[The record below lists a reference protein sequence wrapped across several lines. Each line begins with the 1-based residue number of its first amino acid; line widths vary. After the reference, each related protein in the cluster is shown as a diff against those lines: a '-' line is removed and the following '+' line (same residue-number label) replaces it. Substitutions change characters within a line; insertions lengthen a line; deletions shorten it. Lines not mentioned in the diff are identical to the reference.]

1 MFEKKKNK
9 KGIKYFGILIGLIVC
24 ILGLYKLIIFLNQ
37 DIMQPDE
44 LLQLYTTYINEQ
56 KYEEMYA
63 LLDDLSQEITSQ
75 EDFISK
81 NKNIYEG
88 IEARDIT
95 VHITEVIKQ
104 SNKQTLVKYDTNMDT
119 LAGEIS
125 FSNQAIFTKNKDR
138 EYKLKWYSQL
148 IFPQLNPKDKVRV
161 NTLKADRGTIYD
173 RNREMLAGKGI
184 ASSIGIVP
192 GKMSENREEDIEKI
206 AELLEV
212 STQSIYKKLG
222 ASYVKDDTFV
232 PIKTIKAGQEELEEA
247 LLKVKGIKITNT
259 PVRVYPLE
267 EKISHLVG
275 YIQKVNAEDLERREG
290 EGYNANSVIGR
301 AGLEKIYEEELRG
314 IDGYEIIIVDSEN
327 NKKQTLAEKRERDGR
342 DIVLTI
348 DSRMQRHLYDQFAQD
363 KSCSVVMNPKTGEIL
378 ALVSTPSFDSNDFV
392 LGMPTVKWEMLNND
406 VNQPLYNRFKAILS
420 PGSGFKSVI
429 AAIGLTTGKINPNDN
444 YGNSGRSWQK
454 DSSWGGYKVTT
465 LKDYGDE
472 VVLRNALIYSD
483 NIYFAKAALNI
494 GAQTLKEQLIKIGF
508 GETIPFEVGV
518 YASSFSNTETFNSE
532 IQLADS
538 GYGQGQILVNPIHMA
553 SIYSAFVN
561 EGSMIKP
568 YLIYSMTP
576 EYWKE
581 QVFTKEAAEI
591 VRNDLIQVVE
601 KAGGGIAKVEGITLA
616 GKTGTAEIKQ
626 SKDDQEG
633 TELGWFNVFTADPNS
648 ENPLLVISMVED
660 VKHRGGAGYVIP
672 KVKSVFKDAIYSY

>member
-591 VRNDLIQVVE
+591 VRSDLIQVVE

>member
-275 YIQKVNAEDLERREG
+275 YIQKVNAEDLERLEG

-494 GAQTLKEQLIKIGF
+494 GAQTLKEQLINIGF

-568 YLIYSMTP
+568 YLIYGMTP

-581 QVFTKEAAEI
+581 QVFTKEEAEI

>member
-44 LLQLYTTYINEQ
+44 VLQLYTTYINEQ

-63 LLDDLSQEITSQ
+63 LLDDSSQEITSQ

-104 SNKQTLVKYDTNMDT
+104 SNKQTLVKYDTDMDT

-212 STQSIYKKLG
+212 STQSIYKKLE

-267 EKISHLVG
+267 EKIAHLVG
-275 YIQKVNAEDLERREG
+275 YIQKVNAEDLERLEG

-348 DSRMQRHLYDQFAQD
+348 DSRMQSHLYDQFADD

-406 VNQPLYNRFKAILS
+406 VNLPLYNRFKAILA

-429 AAIGLTTGKINPNDN
+429 AAIGLTTGKLDPNDN

-483 NIYFAKAALNI
+483 NIYFAKVALNI
-494 GAQTLKEQLIKIGF
+494 GAETLKEQLIKIGF

-568 YLIYSMTP
+568 YLIYGMTP

-672 KVKSVFKDAIYSY
+672 KVKSVFKDTIYSY